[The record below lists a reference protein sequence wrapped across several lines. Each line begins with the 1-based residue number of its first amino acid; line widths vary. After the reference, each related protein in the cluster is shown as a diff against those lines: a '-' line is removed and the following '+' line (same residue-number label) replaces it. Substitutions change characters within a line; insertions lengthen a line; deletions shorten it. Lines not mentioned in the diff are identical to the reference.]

1 MPDRAEPPF
10 RLTRRSLALGAAAL
24 GLSLSSGAR
33 AAGVEAI
40 KQRGIANVA
49 TQADYPPF
57 EFIQD
62 GKIVGYDKDLLDAV
76 VAEWGVKLNQIDLP
90 FAGLL
95 TGLFENK
102 FDFIC
107 TALLILPDRAK
118 KVAYTM
124 PIAVAPIGIW
134 KRKED
139 ARKISVDDL
148 TGVVMGAVVPPSGP
162 TTMIL
167 ARNDELKKTGKG
179 FAEIKYFQ
187 GSTDLALALAN
198 GQVDA
203 WVTTALTMN
212 AQMKKFPDKFEL
224 VGYFGDPFYYAWA
237 TRPDDTAL
245 RDAINA
251 SLRKMRETGDMQKL
265 QQKWF
270 GLTMDVPT
278 SGYMPPGA
286 V

>member
-1 MPDRAEPPF
+1 MPDRAVPPF
-10 RLTRRSLALGAAAL
+10 RLTRRSLALGAAAV
-24 GLSLSSGAR
+24 GLTLSAGAR

-40 KQRGIANVA
+40 KQRGVANVA

-167 ARNDELKKTGKG
+167 ARNEELKKTGKG

-245 RDAINA
+245 RDAINV
-251 SLRKMRETGDMQKL
+251 SLRKMRENGDMQKL

>member
-1 MPDRAEPPF
+1 M
-10 RLTRRSLALGAAAL
+10 S
-24 GLSLSSGAR
+24 
-33 AAGVEAI
+33 
-40 KQRGIANVA
+40 
-49 TQADYPPF
+49 
-57 EFIQD
+57 
-62 GKIVGYDKDLLDAV
+62 
-76 VAEWGVKLNQIDLP
+76 WGVKLNQVDLP

-102 FDFIC
+102 FDLIC
-107 TALLILPDRAK
+107 TALFILPDRAK
-118 KVAYTM
+118 RVAYTM

-134 KRKED
+134 KRKGD
-139 ARKISVDDL
+139 AHVRSVDDL
-148 TGVVMGAVVPPSGP
+148 TGVIVGAVVPPSGP
-162 TTMIL
+162 TGLLL
-167 ARNDELKKTGKG
+167 AYNEKLKESGKG
-179 FAEIKYFQ
+179 ATEIKYFQ

-237 TRPDDTAL
+237 TRPGDTAL
-245 RDAINA
+245 RDAINDE
-251 SLRKMRETGDMQKL
+251 LRKMRENGDMEKL

-270 GLTMDVPT
+270 GLTMQVPT

-286 V
+286 I

>member
-1 MPDRAEPPF
+1 MPDRAVPPF
-10 RLTRRSLALGAAAL
+10 RLTRRSLALGAAAV
-24 GLSLSSGAR
+24 GLTLSAGAR

-40 KQRGIANVA
+40 KQRGVANVA

-167 ARNDELKKTGKG
+167 ARNEELKKTGKG

-251 SLRKMRETGDMQKL
+251 SLRKMREAGDMQKL